1 MKTQQRF
8 KKRHEFFTE
17 EIDKIAL
24 RSSDGKRMSSIDS
37 IEIYAHETIKDLVS
51 EKEEIK
57 SNNKMIKKMINF
69 DDVTK
74 ENITKHNPNWPQI
87 PNHPY
92 RILIIGSS
100 GPGRTNLLFDLIS
113 QQPGIN

>member
-1 MKTQQRF
+1 
-8 KKRHEFFTE
+8 
-17 EIDKIAL
+17 
-24 RSSDGKRMSSIDS
+24 MS
-37 IEIYAHETIKDLVS
+37 
-51 EKEEIK
+51 
-57 SNNKMIKKMINF
+57 NF

-74 ENITKHNPNWPQI
+74 ENTTKHNPNWPQI

-113 QQPGIN
+113 QQPDIN